1 MQYLVVIE
9 QGPSSFGAYV
19 PDLPGCIAAGESREE
34 VASLI
39 QEAIAAAPDTVTDAT
54 TPYDPNDATSVTK
67 FWKGAVVT
75 TGGGV
80 AAVTAALAT
89 RRRPGQRGMGKR
101 QPKVAINIRLSPEVL
116 DAFKS
121 TGEGWQTRVDG
132 ALKKWLQE
140 HAASEA

>member
-1 MQYLVVIE
+1 MKRTI
-9 QGPSSFGAYV
+9 SS
-19 PDLPGCIAAGESREE
+19 R
-34 VASLI
+34 SLTSKQV
-39 QEAIAAAPDTVTDAT
+39 QEAIAAAPDSVTDAN
-54 TPYDPNDATSVTK
+54 TPSDPNDAASVTK

-75 TGGGV
+75 KGGGV
-80 AAVTAALAT
+80 AAVTADLAT
-89 RRRPGQRGMGKR
+89 RRRPGQRGIGKR